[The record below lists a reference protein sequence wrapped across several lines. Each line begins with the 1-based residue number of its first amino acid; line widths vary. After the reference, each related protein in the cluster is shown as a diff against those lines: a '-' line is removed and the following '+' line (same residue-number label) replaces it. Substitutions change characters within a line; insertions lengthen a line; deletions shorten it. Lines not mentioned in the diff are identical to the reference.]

1 MVDLIRAFKNF
12 LFLFLKVVNDAIFH
26 KNRLT
31 AKPPLCFAR
40 ATNVHAIRHV
50 CPAKF
55 KYFLILNIL
64 MQLNS

>member
-1 MVDLIRAFKNF
+1 MLDLIRAFKNF

-31 AKPPLCFAR
+31 AKPPLCLAR
-40 ATNVHAIRHV
+40 ARNVHATCSA

-55 KYFLILNIL
+55 KYFFILNIL